1 MANNLLSINDLSKKE
16 ILELIEFANKFFN
29 DEGSFRRESLFPDK
43 TIANVFCEP
52 STRTKSS
59 FAIAAKNL
67 GCSVIDFNIENSSV
81 QKGESI
87 YETIDALNLMGVDLC
102 VLRHP
107 ESIIRELAET
117 LPEMVFVNA
126 GEGSISHPTQAL
138 LDALAIRRRLGRGLE
153 GLIVAI
159 CGDIAHSRVA
169 RSNIHLLS
177 IMGARVRAVAPPTL
191 IPEGLERLGVVVHHN
206 MSSGLKDADIIMMLR
221 LQTERMKGSYVPS
234 IREYY
239 ELYGLNSKK
248 LKMAKPHALIMHPG
262 PMNRGVEIDSEL
274 ADDIDRS
281 LIREQVEM
289 GVAVRMASLQALVDN
304 QTVPWAKNQ
313 S

>member
-1 MANNLLSINDLSKKE
+1 MTKNLLSINDLSKKE
-16 ILELIEFANKFFN
+16 ILDLIEFANNFFN
-29 DEGSFRRESLFPDK
+29 EEGDFRREILFPDK

-67 GCSVIDFNIENSSV
+67 GCSVIDFNIESSSV

-117 LPEMVFVNA
+117 LPKMVFINA

-138 LDALAIRRRLGRGLE
+138 LDLKTIIDHKGTLDGLN
-153 GLIVAI
+153 IVI
-159 CGDIAHSRVA
+159 IGDLDHSRVTSSFVEGI
-169 RSNIHLLS
+169 SNFEIGSLTFCGH
-177 IMGARVRAVAPPTL
+177 
-191 IPEGLERLGVVVHHN
+191 PEMCSKYIDPNIGRYEADMAKALQ
-206 MSSGLKDADIIMMLR
+206 DADVVMTLR
-221 LQTERMKGSYVPS
+221 IQYERFEKELNLNLETYKSEYQLSSEKLENAKGDA
-234 IREYY
+234 I
-239 ELYGLNSKK
+239 
-248 LKMAKPHALIMHPG
+248 IMHPG
-262 PMNRGVEIDSEL
+262 PVNYIEITEAVYDSEN
-274 ADDIDRS
+274 S
-281 LIREQVEM
+281 VIRQQIAN
-289 GVAVRMASLQALVDN
+289 GVAVRMAVLSRFLG
-304 QTVPWAKNQ
+304 

>member
-1 MANNLLSINDLSKKE
+1 MANNLISINDLSKKE
-16 ILELIEFANKFFN
+16 ILELIEFANNFFN

-59 FAIAAKNL
+59 FEIAARNL

-117 LPEMVFVNA
+117 LPEMVFINA

-138 LDALAIRRRLGRGLE
+138 LDLKTIIDHKDKLDDLN
-153 GLIVAI
+153 IVI
-159 CGDIAHSRVA
+159 IGDLDHSRVTSSFVEGI
-169 RSNIHLLS
+169 SNFDIGSLTFCGH
-177 IMGARVRAVAPPTL
+177 
-191 IPEGLERLGVVVHHN
+191 PEMCTKYRDPKIGRYEADMATALQ
-206 MSSGLKDADIIMMLR
+206 DADVVMTLR
-221 LQTERMKGSYVPS
+221 IQYERFEKELNLDLETYKS
-234 IREYY
+234 EYQLSS
-239 ELYGLNSKK
+239 EK
-248 LKMAKPHALIMHPG
+248 LENARGDAIIMHPG
-262 PMNRGVEIDSEL
+262 PVNYIEITEAVYDSEN
-274 ADDIDRS
+274 S
-281 LIREQVEM
+281 VIRQQIAN
-289 GVAVRMASLQALVDN
+289 GVAIRMAVLSRFLG
-304 QTVPWAKNQ
+304 

>member
-1 MANNLLSINDLSKKE
+1 MAKNLLSINDLSKKE
-16 ILELIEFANKFFN
+16 ILDLIQFANNFFN
-29 DEGSFRRESLFPDK
+29 EEGDFRREILFPDK

-67 GCSVIDFNIENSSV
+67 GCSVIDFNIESSSV

-117 LPEMVFVNA
+117 LPKMVFINA

-138 LDALAIRRRLGRGLE
+138 LDLKTIIDHKGTLDGLN
-153 GLIVAI
+153 IVI
-159 CGDIAHSRVA
+159 IGDLDHSRVTSSFVEGI
-169 RSNIHLLS
+169 SNFEIGSLTFCGH
-177 IMGARVRAVAPPTL
+177 
-191 IPEGLERLGVVVHHN
+191 PEMCSKYIDPNIGRYEADMATALQ
-206 MSSGLKDADIIMMLR
+206 DADVVMTLR
-221 LQTERMKGSYVPS
+221 IQYERFEKELNLDLETYKSEYQLSSEKLENAKGDA
-234 IREYY
+234 I
-239 ELYGLNSKK
+239 
-248 LKMAKPHALIMHPG
+248 IMHPG
-262 PMNRGVEIDSEL
+262 PVNYIEITEAVYDSEN
-274 ADDIDRS
+274 S
-281 LIREQVEM
+281 VIRQQIAN
-289 GVAVRMASLQALVDN
+289 GVAVRMAVLSRFLG
-304 QTVPWAKNQ
+304 

>member
-1 MANNLLSINDLSKKE
+1 MAKNLLSINDLSKKE
-16 ILELIEFANKFFN
+16 ILDLIEFANNFFN
-29 DEGSFRRESLFPDK
+29 EEGDFRRESLFPDK

-67 GCSVIDFNIENSSV
+67 GCSVIDFNIESSSV

-117 LPEMVFVNA
+117 LPKMVFINA

-138 LDALAIRRRLGRGLE
+138 LDLKTIIDHKDTLDGLN
-153 GLIVAI
+153 IVI
-159 CGDIAHSRVA
+159 IGDLDHSRVTSSFVEGI
-169 RSNIHLLS
+169 SNFEIGSLTFCGH
-177 IMGARVRAVAPPTL
+177 
-191 IPEGLERLGVVVHHN
+191 PEMCSKYIDPNIGRYEADMATALQ
-206 MSSGLKDADIIMMLR
+206 DADVVMTLR
-221 LQTERMKGSYVPS
+221 IQYERFEKELNLDFETYKSEYQLSSEKLENAKGDA
-234 IREYY
+234 I
-239 ELYGLNSKK
+239 
-248 LKMAKPHALIMHPG
+248 IMHPG
-262 PMNRGVEIDSEL
+262 PVNYIEITEAVYDSEN
-274 ADDIDRS
+274 S
-281 LIREQVEM
+281 VIRQQIAN
-289 GVAVRMASLQALVDN
+289 GVAVRMAVLSRFLG
-304 QTVPWAKNQ
+304 

>member
-16 ILELIEFANKFFN
+16 ILELIEFANNFFN

-87 YETIDALNLMGVDLC
+87 YETIDALNLMGIDLC

-117 LPEMVFVNA
+117 LPEMVFINA

-138 LDALAIRRRLGRGLE
+138 LDLKTIIDHKDKLDDLN
-153 GLIVAI
+153 IVI
-159 CGDIAHSRVA
+159 IGDLDHSRVTSSFVEGI
-169 RSNIHLLS
+169 SNFDIGSLTFCGH
-177 IMGARVRAVAPPTL
+177 
-191 IPEGLERLGVVVHHN
+191 PEMCTKYRDPKIGRYEADMATALQ
-206 MSSGLKDADIIMMLR
+206 DADVVMTLR
-221 LQTERMKGSYVPS
+221 IQYERFEKELNLDLETYKSEYQLSSEKLENAKGDA
-234 IREYY
+234 I
-239 ELYGLNSKK
+239 
-248 LKMAKPHALIMHPG
+248 IMHPG
-262 PMNRGVEIDSEL
+262 PVNYIEITEAVYDSEN
-274 ADDIDRS
+274 S
-281 LIREQVEM
+281 VIRQQIAN
-289 GVAVRMASLQALVDN
+289 GVAIRMAVLSRFLG
-304 QTVPWAKNQ
+304 

>member
-16 ILELIEFANKFFN
+16 ILELIEFANNFFN

-138 LDALAIRRRLGRGLE
+138 LDLKTIIDHKDKLDDLN
-153 GLIVAI
+153 IVI
-159 CGDIAHSRVA
+159 IGDLDHSRVTSSFVEGI
-169 RSNIHLLS
+169 SNFDIGSLTFCGH
-177 IMGARVRAVAPPTL
+177 
-191 IPEGLERLGVVVHHN
+191 PEMCTKYRDPKIGRYEADMATALQ
-206 MSSGLKDADIIMMLR
+206 DADVVMTLR
-221 LQTERMKGSYVPS
+221 IQYERFEKELNLDLETYKS
-234 IREYY
+234 EYQLSS
-239 ELYGLNSKK
+239 EK
-248 LKMAKPHALIMHPG
+248 LENAKEDAIIMHPG
-262 PMNRGVEIDSEL
+262 PVNYIEITEAVYDSEN
-274 ADDIDRS
+274 S
-281 LIREQVEM
+281 VIRQQIAN
-289 GVAVRMASLQALVDN
+289 GVAIRMAVLSRFLG
-304 QTVPWAKNQ
+304 

>member
-16 ILELIEFANKFFN
+16 ILELIEFANNFFN

-67 GCSVIDFNIENSSV
+67 GCSLIDFNIENSSV

-107 ESIIRELAET
+107 ESIIRELADT

-138 LDALAIRRRLGRGLE
+138 LDLKTIIDHKEKLDDLN
-153 GLIVAI
+153 IVI
-159 CGDIAHSRVA
+159 IGDLDHSRVTSSFVEGI
-169 RSNIHLLS
+169 SNFDIGSLTFCGH
-177 IMGARVRAVAPPTL
+177 
-191 IPEGLERLGVVVHHN
+191 PEMCTKYRDPKIGRYEADMATALQ
-206 MSSGLKDADIIMMLR
+206 DADVVMTLR
-221 LQTERMKGSYVPS
+221 IQYERFEKELNLDLETYKS
-234 IREYY
+234 EYQLSS
-239 ELYGLNSKK
+239 EK
-248 LKMAKPHALIMHPG
+248 LENAKWGDAIIMHPG
-262 PMNRGVEIDSEL
+262 PVNYIEITEAVYDSEN
-274 ADDIDRS
+274 S
-281 LIREQVEM
+281 VIRQQIAN
-289 GVAVRMASLQALVDN
+289 GVAIRMAVLSRFLG
-304 QTVPWAKNQ
+304 

>member
-1 MANNLLSINDLSKKE
+1 MAKNLLSINDLSKKE
-16 ILELIEFANKFFN
+16 ILDLIEFANNFFN
-29 DEGSFRRESLFPDK
+29 EEGDFRRESLFPDK

-67 GCSVIDFNIENSSV
+67 GCSVIDFNIESSSV

-117 LPEMVFVNA
+117 LPKMVFINA

-138 LDALAIRRRLGRGLE
+138 LDLKTIIDHKGTLDGLN
-153 GLIVAI
+153 IVI
-159 CGDIAHSRVA
+159 IGDLDHSRVTSSFVEGI
-169 RSNIHLLS
+169 SNFEIGSLTFCGH
-177 IMGARVRAVAPPTL
+177 
-191 IPEGLERLGVVVHHN
+191 PEMCSKYIDPNIGRYEADMATALQ
-206 MSSGLKDADIIMMLR
+206 DADVVMTLR
-221 LQTERMKGSYVPS
+221 IQYERFEKELNLDLETYKSEYQLSSEKLENAKGDA
-234 IREYY
+234 I
-239 ELYGLNSKK
+239 
-248 LKMAKPHALIMHPG
+248 IMHPG
-262 PMNRGVEIDSEL
+262 PVNYIEITEAVYDSEN
-274 ADDIDRS
+274 S
-281 LIREQVEM
+281 VIRQQIAN
-289 GVAVRMASLQALVDN
+289 GVAVRMAVLSRFLG
-304 QTVPWAKNQ
+304 

>member
-1 MANNLLSINDLSKKE
+1 MANNLISINDLSKKE
-16 ILELIEFANKFFN
+16 ILELIEFANNFFN

-117 LPEMVFVNA
+117 LPEMVFINA

-138 LDALAIRRRLGRGLE
+138 LDLKTIIDHKDKLDDLN
-153 GLIVAI
+153 IVI
-159 CGDIAHSRVA
+159 IGDLDHSRVTSSFVEGI
-169 RSNIHLLS
+169 SNFDIGSLTFCGH
-177 IMGARVRAVAPPTL
+177 
-191 IPEGLERLGVVVHHN
+191 PEMCTKYRDPKIGRYEADMATALQ
-206 MSSGLKDADIIMMLR
+206 DADVVMTLR
-221 LQTERMKGSYVPS
+221 IQYERFEKELNLDLETYKSEYQLSSEKLENAKGDA
-234 IREYY
+234 I
-239 ELYGLNSKK
+239 
-248 LKMAKPHALIMHPG
+248 IMHPG
-262 PMNRGVEIDSEL
+262 PVNYIEITEAVYDSEN
-274 ADDIDRS
+274 S
-281 LIREQVEM
+281 VIRQQIAN
-289 GVAVRMASLQALVDN
+289 GVAIRMAVLSRFLG
-304 QTVPWAKNQ
+304 

>member
-16 ILELIEFANKFFN
+16 ILELIEFANNFFN

-117 LPEMVFVNA
+117 LPDMVFINA

-138 LDALAIRRRLGRGLE
+138 LDLKTIIDHKQKLDGLN
-153 GLIVAI
+153 IVI
-159 CGDIAHSRVA
+159 IGDLDHSRVTSSFVEGISKFDIGSLTFCGHPEMCTKYRDSKIGRYEVDMPTA
-169 RSNIHLLS
+169 LL
-177 IMGARVRAVAPPTL
+177 
-191 IPEGLERLGVVVHHN
+191 
-206 MSSGLKDADIIMMLR
+206 DADVVMTLR
-221 LQTERMKGSYVPS
+221 IQYERFEKELNLDLETYKS
-234 IREYY
+234 EYQLSS
-239 ELYGLNSKK
+239 EK
-248 LKMAKPHALIMHPG
+248 LENANGDVIIMHPG
-262 PMNRGVEIDSEL
+262 PVNYIEITEAVYDSEN
-274 ADDIDRS
+274 S
-281 LIREQVEM
+281 VIRQQIAN
-289 GVAVRMASLQALVDN
+289 GVAIRMAVLSRFLG
-304 QTVPWAKNQ
+304 